1 MLRSLVL
8 LLVCLASCE
17 MKAQS
22 PAQSDS
28 NGHPAILG
36 TLDKGKY
43 SNHIIGFEIQLD
55 PVCAITNEAR
65 AIERA
70 HQFPQR
76 LSLTIRCGDD
86 TVMLGSFP
94 LYPDEQADLRTQA
107 DPSLAGTVDGLRFNK
122 RGDWQGM
129 TTSGTEILVQEL
141 AGRSDSD
148 EALLGFYNAFLVGR
162 RYVSILA
169 IGPEKH
175 KPQLSQIGTTL
186 RIDTNPA
193 E

>member
-8 LLVCLASCE
+8 LSVCLASCA

-22 PAQSDS
+22 PAEADANSR
-28 NGHPAILG
+28 PAILG
-36 TLDKGKY
+36 TLDKGTY
-43 SNHIIGFEIQLD
+43 SNRVIGFEVRLA

-65 AIERA
+65 AIEFA

-76 LSLTIRCGDD
+76 LSLTIHCGDD

-107 DPSLAGTVDGLRFNK
+107 DPSLAGAIDGLRFNK
-122 RGDWQGM
+122 RGHWQKI
-129 TTSGTEILVQEL
+129 TTNGTKGLVQEL

-148 EALLGFYNAFLVGR
+148 AATLGFYYGFLIGR
-162 RYVSILA
+162 RYISIVA
-169 IGPEKH
+169 YGPKEH
-175 KPQLSQIGTTL
+175 RPQLSQIGTTL
-186 RIDTNPA
+186 RIETSPA
-193 E
+193 K